1 MVVSGWFHRSSD
13 IGTGSSD
20 FRSLNALSRTDAV
33 VEGAL
38 PVTMPRLQVIH
49 LRAFSCA
56 SCGAHLSK
64 YLESEYSEATNPSTS
79 TALKC
84 PRATLPLFHSGVPQ
98 DRIILLWGQNDL
110 GNLRSTLKELMS
122 TSE

>member
-1 MVVSGWFHRSSD
+1 
-13 IGTGSSD
+13 
-20 FRSLNALSRTDAV
+20 
-33 VEGAL
+33 
-38 PVTMPRLQVIH
+38 MPRLQVIH

-64 YLESEYSEATNPSTS
+64 YLQGEYSEATSPSTS

-84 PRATLPLFHSGVPQ
+84 PRATLPLLHPGVPQ